1 MLRLSIVIPVLGDQK
16 PLDDTLVSI
25 LENRPANCELLVVH
39 NEPYNDPYEL
49 ADEVQFLQ
57 APSGA
62 GFVECLNL
70 GLSASR
76 APVVH
81 LLACG
86 VEVRPGW
93 ADAAL
98 QHFRNPDVAAVAA
111 VLLHHDDHQTVV
123 SAGLGYRAE
132 GVVCRVGSGSAADQ
146 VGEAEDE
153 LCGPDALAGFY
164 RRSAIEAVGGFSP
177 SVADTLVTIHV
188 ALALRQAGFRCVVEP
203 DCQAKVDAAAVRD
216 KTGFRHGRDSERL
229 FWRWAS
235 THGRVRSMAAHT
247 ALVAGEC
254 VVGLWRPFML
264 LQLAG
269 RAVGMICAATA
280 KRRQKSSEAA
290 TDEPSVIT
298 SPCFAT
304 ASCREQSA
312 FGQGGVSDLQPLRH
326 FKQLVLLLDR
336 IEGSFQRAG
345 GAATAAGIE

>member
-1 MLRLSIVIPVLGDQK
+1 VLRLSIVIPVLGDLK

-39 NEPYNDPYEL
+39 NTPYNDPYEL
-49 ADEVQFLQ
+49 TGEVQFLQ
-57 APSGA
+57 APPGA

-86 VEVRPGW
+86 VEVRSGW

-98 QHFRNPDVAAVAA
+98 QHFRNPEVAAVAPV
-111 VLLHHDDHQTVV
+111 VLRHDDHQTVV

-132 GVVCRVGSGSAADQ
+132 GVVCRVGCGDSPEQ
-146 VGEAEDE
+146 IGENHDE
-153 LCGPDALAGFY
+153 LCGPDVLAGFY

-177 SVADTLVTIHV
+177 SPIDTLAVIEI
-188 ALALRQAGFRCVVEP
+188 ALSLRHAGFRCVVEP
-203 DCQAKVDAAAVRD
+203 NSQTKVDAAAVHD

-229 FWRWAS
+229 FWQWAS
-235 THGRVRSMAAHT
+235 AHGRVRSVAAHA

-254 VVGLWRPFML
+254 VVGLWHPFML

-269 RAVGMICAATA
+269 RAVGLMCAALG
-280 KRRQKSSEAA
+280 KRRPKPPEEAD
-290 TDEPSVIT
+290 DEPSVIS
-298 SPCFAT
+298 SPHFRVVD
-304 ASCREQSA
+304 CRDNEPSN
-312 FGQGGVSDLQPLRH
+312 
-326 FKQLVLLLDR
+326 
-336 IEGSFQRAG
+336 RA
-345 GAATAAGIE
+345 A

>member
-1 MLRLSIVIPVLGDQK
+1 LGDQK

-39 NEPYNDPYEL
+39 NQPYNDPYEL
-49 ADEVQFLQ
+49 AGEVQFLQ
-57 APSGA
+57 APRGA

-70 GLSASR
+70 GLSASQ

-98 QHFRNPDVAAVAA
+98 QHFRNPDVAAVAP
-111 VLLHHDDHQTVV
+111 VLVHENDHETVV

-132 GVVCRVGSGSAADQ
+132 GVVCRVGSGQTPEQ
-146 VGEAEDE
+146 VGQSEDE
-153 LCGPDALAGFY
+153 PCGPDALAGFY

-177 SVADTLVTIHV
+177 SAVDTLVTIHV
-188 ALALRQAGFRCVVEP
+188 ALALRQAGFRCVCEP
-203 DCQAKVDAAAVRD
+203 DSQAKVDTASVRD
-216 KTGFRHGRDSERL
+216 KTGFRHGRDAERL
-229 FWRWAS
+229 FWHWAS
-235 THGRVRSMAAHT
+235 THGRVRSLAAHT

-269 RAVGMICAATA
+269 RAVGMICAAMA
-280 KRRQKSSEAA
+280 KRRQNASEAA
-290 TDEPSVIT
+290 IDEPSVIT
-298 SPCFAT
+298 APCFAT
-304 ASCREQSA
+304 ATCRDEQRSA
-312 FGQGGVSDLQPLRH
+312 
-326 FKQLVLLLDR
+326 
-336 IEGSFQRAG
+336 RA
-345 GAATAAGIE
+345 A